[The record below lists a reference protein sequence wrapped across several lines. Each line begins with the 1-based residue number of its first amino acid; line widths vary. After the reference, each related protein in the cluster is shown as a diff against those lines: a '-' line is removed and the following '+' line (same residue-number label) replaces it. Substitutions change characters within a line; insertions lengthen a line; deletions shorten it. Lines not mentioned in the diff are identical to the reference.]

1 MTKEEFIKF
10 LQSINATNEQ
20 IKQFEQYKKLVQI
33 ANQHENLTRLCDENK
48 IYGQYFYN
56 SIYPFTTLNWTN
68 INNLLDV
75 GSGSGIPGIALAI
88 LHPNQHLTI
97 VEANTKKINFLSE
110 VVKTLELAHVQLINE
125 RAESIS
131 EMYKNYFDLT
141 TARAVAKIK
150 VILELTIPYLK
161 VNGTCLLLKGE
172 NWQQELKEAQEIM
185 QALSVKLDHV
195 LTYQEG
201 NNVSYA
207 LFFTKTKLTSEK
219 YPRKWT
225 EIKK

>member
-1 MTKEEFIKF
+1 MTKEEFINF
-10 LQSINATNEQ
+10 LHSLNVTSEQ
-20 IKQFEQYKKLVQI
+20 IAQFEQYKQLVQQ
-33 ANQHENLTRLCDENK
+33 ANQHENLTRLSGEDK

-110 VVKTLELAHVQLINE
+110 VVKTLQLPHVKLLNE
-125 RAESIS
+125 RAECIS
-131 EMYKNYFDLT
+131 EMYKNYFDLV

-161 VNGTCLLLKGE
+161 VNGVCLLLKGA
-172 NWQQELKEAQEIM
+172 NWQQELIEAQTIIK
-185 QALSVKLDHV
+185 ALNVKLDHV
-195 LTYQEG
+195 LTYQE
-201 NNVSYA
+201 NNNISYA
-207 LFFTKTKLTSEK
+207 LFFSKTKLTDEQ

>member
-1 MTKEEFIKF
+1 MTKEEFSTF
-10 LQSINATNEQ
+10 LHSLNATNEQ
-20 IKQFEQYKKLVQI
+20 INEFEEYKQLVQQ
-33 ANQHENLTRLCDENK
+33 ANQHENLTRLCAEDK
-48 IYGQYFYN
+48 VYGQYFYN
-56 SIYPFTTLNWTN
+56 SIYPFTTLDWTK
-68 INNLLDV
+68 ISNLLDV

-88 LHPNQHLTI
+88 LHPSQHLTI
-97 VEANTKKINFLSE
+97 VEANTKKINFLKE
-110 VVKTLELAHVQLINE
+110 VVKTLKLPYVQLVNK
-125 RAESIS
+125 RAECIS
-131 EMYKNYFDLT
+131 AMYKNYFDLT

-172 NWQQELKEAQEIM
+172 NWQEELNEAQAIM
-185 QALSVKLDHV
+185 QALSIKLDYV

-201 NNVSYA
+201 ANKSYA
-207 LFFTKTKLTSEK
+207 LFFTKTKLTSEQ